1 MKYTENIYVLLWCCV
16 YSIGLQGAWADPVS
30 VSKSYCD
37 ATTGKISF
45 NKSGL
50 GFAVFPQ
57 ATGLFDDG
65 VPSPVMLSRYN
76 DTLGT
81 WSAQGMLEQLGQSN
95 FGDADPKVAF
105 DEQGN
110 GLIVFARGNNEL
122 SNSSIVALSYVNG
135 KMQPIRFPL
144 ILSEAYAVAP
154 QLAMAPDGTAIVA
167 WVVANID
174 TYSCYI
180 QAAYYDGTLHDWV
193 KDSSGSII
201 IKTIKDNIQFLD
213 PYLPFVQLG
222 MDNQHRTLMVWSELS
237 YDDLSLYTSN
247 VYALSYDGSDWA
259 SWNPGGPV
267 RLSQLN
273 GYNSIIAMNETGDAL
288 VGWAGTSEN
297 IYPELP
303 LFTIQAV
310 RYDAAT
316 QDFVRQSGT
325 IVVKDLQA
333 FVYPFYIARPQ
344 AAIDRQGNCV
354 IVWDDFPIGNFSQ
367 IKAVHYNTAT
377 DWISWM
383 PSVQTI
389 RRGYVLLPTVAIDAS
404 GNAISVWMEII
415 GPYGNLILKS
425 SFYDVAVSA
434 WGSSELVVDDLVHDI
449 GFYMSQDDWPCVTF
463 DGAGN
468 AHAIWTQSDGRVNR
482 CNIAIYSPMALSKKS
497 IVEDQEL
504 DLQFTKD
511 NKAMRKH
518 LQTSLKRHV
527 ISKRRRIYEFSANK
541 KNFSSKVKE

>member
-1 MKYTENIYVLLWCCV
+1 MKYTEKIYVLLWCCV
-16 YSIGLQGAWADPVS
+16 CSVGLQGTWADPVL
-30 VSKSYCD
+30 VSKNYCD

-45 NKSGL
+45 NRSGL

-76 DTLGT
+76 GTLGM
-81 WSAQGMLEQLGQSN
+81 WSSQEMLEQLGQSN

-105 DEQGN
+105 DAQGN

-122 SNSSIVALSYVNG
+122 SNSSIVALNYVDG
-135 KMQPIRFPL
+135 KMQPIRFPS

-180 QAAYYDGTLHDWV
+180 QAAYYDGVCHDWV
-193 KDSSGSII
+193 KDGSGAVIV
-201 IKTIKDNIQFLD
+201 KTIKDNIQFLD

-222 MDNQHRTLMVWSELS
+222 MDDQHRALMVWSELS
-237 YDDLSLYTSN
+237 YDDISLYTSN

-267 RLSQLN
+267 QLSQLN

-288 VGWAGTSEN
+288 VIWAGTSEN
-297 IYPELP
+297 VYPELP

-325 IVVKDLQA
+325 IVIKNLQA
-333 FVYPFYIARPQ
+333 SVYPFYIARPQ
-344 AAIDRQGNCV
+344 AAIDSQGNCV
-354 IVWDDFPIGNFSQ
+354 ILWDDFPIINFPQ
-367 IKAVHYNTAT
+367 IKAVHYNMAT
-377 DWISWM
+377 DWIGWT
-383 PSVQTI
+383 PSLQTI
-389 RRGYVLLPTVAIDAS
+389 RQGYVLLPTVAMDS
-404 GNAISVWMEII
+404 EGNAMSVWMEII
-415 GPYGNLILKS
+415 APYGNLILKS
-425 SFYDVAVSA
+425 SFYDASVGT
-434 WGSSELVVDDLVHDI
+434 WGSSEFVVDDFEHDI
-449 GFYMSQDDWPCVTF
+449 GFYMSQDDWPLVTF
-463 DGAGN
+463 DGTGK
-468 AHAIWTQSDGRVNR
+468 AHAMWTQSDGRVNR
-482 CNIAIYSPMALSKKS
+482 CNIATYSPTGVSKKTT
-497 IVEDQEL
+497 VNDQEL
-504 DLQFTKD
+504 DLKLINDKKQ
-511 NKAMRKH
+511 MRRH
-518 LQTSLKRHV
+518 LETSLKRHV
-527 ISKRRRIYEFSANK
+527 ISKRRKIHEFSANK